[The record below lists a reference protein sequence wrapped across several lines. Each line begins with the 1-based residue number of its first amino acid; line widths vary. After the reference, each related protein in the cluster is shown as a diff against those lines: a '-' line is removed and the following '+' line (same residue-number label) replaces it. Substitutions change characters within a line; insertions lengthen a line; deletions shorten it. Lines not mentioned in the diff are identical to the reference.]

1 MKTVA
6 EMTHQEILDKVA
18 MNLAIQGEVS
28 FMLNRDGETKTCAYR
43 GVGSL
48 TCSVGGLMPDSLYD
62 PIMEGESVCDIYG
75 YPEVEEF
82 FGEHNQD
89 LLTCIQDIHDGE
101 YGQPKE
107 NFWNNVKREFKYL
120 AQKEGLNLYGIQAA
134 DAKHFEIHG
143 VV

>member
-18 MNLAIQGEVS
+18 MNLAIQGEAS
-28 FMLNRDGETKTCAYR
+28 FMLNRDGEIKTCAYR
-43 GVGSL
+43 GVGGLS
-48 TCSVGGLMPDSLYD
+48 CSVGGLMPDSLYD

-89 LLTCIQDIHDGE
+89 LLTYIQDIHDGE
-101 YGQPKE
+101 YEEPKE
-107 NFWNNVKREFKYL
+107 DFWNNVKREFKYL

>member
-6 EMTHQEILDKVA
+6 EMTYQEILDKVA
-18 MNLAIQGEVS
+18 MNLAIQGEGS
-28 FMLNRDGETKTCAYR
+28 SMLLGAAEMKTCAYR
-43 GVGSL
+43 GVKGLS
-48 TCSVGGLMPDSLYD
+48 CAVGGLMPDSLYD

-89 LLTCIQDIHDGE
+89 LLTYIQDIHDGE
-101 YGQPKE
+101 YEEPKE
-107 NFWNNVKREFKYL
+107 DFWNNVKREFKYL

>member
-28 FMLNRDGETKTCAYR
+28 FTFLGAAEIKMCAYR
-43 GVGSL
+43 GVGGLS
-48 TCSVGGLMPDSLYD
+48 CSVGGLMPDSLYD

-82 FGEHNQD
+82 FGEHNED
-89 LLTCIQDIHDGE
+89 LLTYIQDIHDGE
-101 YGQPKE
+101 YRQPKE
-107 NFWNNVKREFKYL
+107 DFWNNVKRKFKYL

>member
-18 MNLAIQGEVS
+18 MNLAIQGEAS
-28 FMLNRDGETKTCAYR
+28 FMLNRDGEIKTCAYR
-43 GVGSL
+43 GVGGLS
-48 TCSVGGLMPDSLYD
+48 CSVGGLMPDSLYD

-82 FGEHNQD
+82 FGEHNED
-89 LLTCIQDIHDGE
+89 LLTYIQDIHDGE
-101 YGQPKE
+101 YVEPKE
-107 NFWNNVKREFKYL
+107 DFWNNVKRQFKYL

>member
-6 EMTHQEILDKVA
+6 EMTYQEILDKVA
-18 MNLAIQGEVS
+18 MNLAIQGEGS
-28 FMLNRDGETKTCAYR
+28 SMLLGAAEMKTCAYR
-43 GVGSL
+43 GVKGLS
-48 TCSVGGLMPDSLYD
+48 CAVGGLMPDSLYD

-89 LLTCIQDIHDGE
+89 LLTYIQDIHDGE
-101 YGQPKE
+101 YGEPKE
-107 NFWNNVKREFKYL
+107 DFWNNVKREFKYL

>member
-6 EMTHQEILDKVA
+6 EMTYQEILDKVA
-18 MNLAIQGEVS
+18 MNLAIQGEGS
-28 FMLNRDGETKTCAYR
+28 SMLLGAAEMKTCAYR
-43 GVGSL
+43 GVKGLS
-48 TCSVGGLMPDSLYD
+48 CAVGGLMPDSLYD

-89 LLTCIQDIHDGE
+89 LLTYIQDIHDGE
-101 YGQPKE
+101 YGEPKE
-107 NFWNNVKREFKYL
+107 DFWNNVKREFKYL

-134 DAKHFEIHG
+134 DAKHFEIHE

>member
-28 FMLNRDGETKTCAYR
+28 FTFLGAAEIKMCAYR
-43 GVGSL
+43 GVGGLS
-48 TCSVGGLMPDSLYD
+48 CSVGGLMPDSLYD
-62 PIMEGESVCDIYG
+62 PTMEGGGVCDICVDPRIG
-75 YPEVEEF
+75 EF
-82 FGEHNQD
+82 FGDHNQD
-89 LLTCIQDIHDGE
+89 LLTYIQDIHDGE
-101 YGQPKE
+101 CEEPKE
-107 NFWNNVKREFKYL
+107 DFWNNVKREFKYL

>member
-18 MNLAIQGEVS
+18 MNLAIQGEAS
-28 FMLNRDGETKTCAYR
+28 FMLNRDGEIKTCAYR

-48 TCSVGGLMPDSLYD
+48 TCSIGGIMPDKLYD
-62 PIMEGESVCDIYG
+62 PIMEGENVCEIYG
-75 YPEVEEF
+75 YPGVEEF

-89 LLTCIQDIHDGE
+89 LLTYIQEIHDGE
-101 YGQPKE
+101 YGEPKE
-107 NFWNNVKREFKYL
+107 DFWNNVKRQFKYL

>member
-6 EMTHQEILDKVA
+6 EMTHQEIFDKVV

-28 FMLNRDGETKTCAYR
+28 FMLNRDGEIKTCAYR
-43 GVGSL
+43 GVGGL
-48 TCSVGGLMPDSLYD
+48 TCSIGGIIPDSLYD

-89 LLTCIQDIHDGE
+89 LLTYIQDIHDGE
-101 YGQPKE
+101 YEEPKE
-107 NFWNNVKREFKYL
+107 DFWNNVKREFKYL